1 MLPQR
6 RSAPASS
13 SEAMMQKAVTQSA
26 DFYRNTNSVQGYE
39 ARAAAN
45 KAARKEKKSTLTQW
59 FGMKRTTL
67 TEDQKKDLETLQYR
81 NFVSKDATHQAPK
94 KVTIDQTEFV
104 EFGYFS
110 GTGRNKRRRFKTF
123 ADEWME
129 ENPELEQI
137 VKQRVKRNIK
147 ANKKEKEKSAR
158 REKAAKKKS
167 KEAHQSKRKG
177 KKSASAD
184 MDF

>member
-6 RSAPASS
+6 RTAPASS
-13 SEAMMQKAVTQSA
+13 TEAMMQKAVTQSS
-26 DFYRNTNSVQGYE
+26 DFYRSSNSVQGYE
-39 ARAAAN
+39 TRVAAN
-45 KAARKEKKSTLTQW
+45 KAARKEKKGTLTQW

-67 TEDQKKDLETLQYR
+67 TESQKQDLDLLQYR

-94 KVTIDQTEFV
+94 KTTIDQTDFV

-110 GTGRNKRRRFKTF
+110 GTGRNKRRRYKTF

-147 ANKKEKEKSAR
+147 ANKKEKEKTAR
-158 REKAAKKKS
+158 KEKFAKKKG
-167 KEAHQSKRKG
+167 KESQQSKRKG

-184 MDF
+184 F